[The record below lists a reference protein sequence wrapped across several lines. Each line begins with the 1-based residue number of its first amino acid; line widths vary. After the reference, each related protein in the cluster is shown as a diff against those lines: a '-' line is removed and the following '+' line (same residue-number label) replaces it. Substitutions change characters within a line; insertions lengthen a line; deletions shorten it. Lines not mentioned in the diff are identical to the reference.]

1 MDSATYDKHWAVFE
15 ATAKPLIE
23 ALRVRVQRDFGIDCG
38 VVEELD
44 LCEERALG
52 FTAQL
57 RPIPEDADNNVFVEI
72 LLIDGDEADFGSE
85 MDEPQVGVSFRI
97 SDTKN
102 VEYVRCIPGN
112 FTEAVGTSDAAV
124 LVDKVKTGIDWDSAH
139 MWVFEAWEKA
149 FSAQAQADKQA
160 EKTETRLP
168 AAFTSLISQM
178 LKPGIDESRSHRD
191 GDPSP
196 SP

>member
-15 ATAKPLIE
+15 ATAKPLME
-23 ALRVRVQRDFGIDCG
+23 ALRARVQSDFRIDCG
-38 VVEELD
+38 AVEELD

-57 RPIPEDADNNVFVEI
+57 RPIPEDADNNVFVEL
-72 LLIDGDEADFGSE
+72 LLIDGDEAGYAGDT
-85 MDEPQVGVSFRI
+85 DEPQVGVSFRI

-124 LVDKVKTGIDWDSAH
+124 LVEKIKKEIDWSSAH
-139 MWVFEAWEKA
+139 VWVLEAWEQA
-149 FSAQAQADKQA
+149 FIADAKVAIQANASAAAQS
-160 EKTETRLP
+160 TTVR
-168 AAFTSLISQM
+168 T
-178 LKPGIDESRSHRD
+178 
-191 GDPSP
+191 GDISP